1 METIPVGY
9 EVSSYTN
16 DNFPRSRVG
25 QIARSVAITMS
36 IIYSFDYLG
45 VPRYAVYLF
54 HGRHWIPSAL
64 QRQPGIVHP
73 CLV

>member
-16 DNFPRSRVG
+16 DNVPRSLVG
-25 QIARSVAITMS
+25 QITRSVALIMS
-36 IIYSFDYLG
+36 IFYSFEYLG
-45 VPRYAVYLF
+45 VPRNTVYLF